1 MKFSGL
7 DLLFL
12 TTEEKH
18 MNSDQMKQMPEEDFL
33 ALLIKCLMLSSCCLP
48 DRIFGEGFDE
58 FDIMVMDAGKKKR
71 EMLEIISELDLHIDN
86 QKFQKIYGYV
96 RDYMRNE
103 TEKNTNEAW
112 DDIKNMIKETIQE
125 A

>member
-1 MKFSGL
+1 
-7 DLLFL
+7 
-12 TTEEKH
+12 

-33 ALLIKCLMLSSCCLP
+33 ALLIKCLMLSSCFLP
-48 DRIFGEGFDE
+48 DRNFGEGFDE

>member
-12 TTEEKH
+12 TTEEVN

-33 ALLIKCLMLSSCCLP
+33 ALLIKCLMLSSCFLP
-48 DRIFGEGFDE
+48 DRNFGEGFDE

-112 DDIKNMIKETIQE
+112 DDIKNMIKETIHGT
-125 A
+125 